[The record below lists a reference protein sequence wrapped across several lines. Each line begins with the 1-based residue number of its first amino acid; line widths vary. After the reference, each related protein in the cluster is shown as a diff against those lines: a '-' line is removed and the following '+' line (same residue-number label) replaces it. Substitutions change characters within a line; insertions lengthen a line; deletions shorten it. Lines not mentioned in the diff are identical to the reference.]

1 MNMREQILLVS
12 DRFAEASGI
21 GRKRVSTIVFNR
33 GSKLDDIDGGGD
45 LTTGNFERAMLWF
58 SENWPKG
65 TVWPFDVP
73 RPERP
78 QEAA

>member
-1 MNMREQILLVS
+1 MNMRDQILLVS

-33 GSKLDDIDGGGD
+33 GSKLDDINDGGD

-58 SENWPKG
+58 STNWPEG
-65 TVWPFDVP
+65 AVWPAEIP
-73 RPERP
+73 RPDCAK
-78 QEAA
+78 EAA

>member
-1 MNMREQILLVS
+1 MNMRDQILLVS
-12 DRFAEASGI
+12 DRYAEAAGI

-33 GSKLDDIDGGGD
+33 GSKIDDINEGGD

-58 SENWPKG
+58 STNWPEG
-65 TVWPFDVP
+65 AVWPAEIP
-73 RPERP
+73 RPDCA